1 MSIDFMPDWIS
12 NLEEEDLNFIKKF
25 VVNSGSLKELAREY
39 DVSYP
44 TMRFRMDRLI
54 EKIDLV
60 DNRPEDPYISLIK
73 NYILEGKI
81 EFDLGKELINQ
92 YRRTREG

>member
-12 NLEEEDLNFIKKF
+12 NLEEEDLNFIKRF
-25 VVNSGSLKELAREY
+25 VVNSGSLKEMAREY

-44 TMRFRMDRLI
+44 TMRLRLDRLI

>member
-25 VVNSGSLKELAREY
+25 VVNSGSLKEMAREY

-44 TMRFRMDRLI
+44 TMRLRLDRLI

-92 YRRTREG
+92 YRKTREG